1 MKFGRLRAAAICG
14 ALVFCVSVTA
24 ARATTYA
31 LPACGLVLEN
41 CLIGSITTDGT
52 QGALTGANIASYNL
66 TITNLVGAP
75 FANFVN
81 TGLTVIGGLYALPG
95 GLFFDFGDPAPCLCM
110 GLNMFGSDPGHVYFA
125 TGVQSPINGPNLNYN
140 FIIQTTFSQREW
152 IGGLA
157 EIASETPLPAA
168 LPLFAT
174 GLGALGLLGWR
185 RKRTCKS
192 RD

>member
-1 MKFGRLRAAAICG
+1 VKFGRLRAAAIGG

-31 LPACGLVLEN
+31 LPACGSTLEN

-52 QGALTGANIASYNL
+52 QGALTGANITSYNL

-95 GLFFDFGDPAPCLCM
+95 GLFFDFGDPTPCQCM
-110 GLNMFGSDPGHVYFA
+110 GLNMFGSDPGHVYFF
-125 TGVQSPINGPNLNYN
+125 TGVLSLLTVFPSLP
-140 FIIQTTFSQREW
+140 TTTS
-152 IGGLA
+152 
-157 EIASETPLPAA
+157 
-168 LPLFAT
+168 
-174 GLGALGLLGWR
+174 
-185 RKRTCKS
+185 
-192 RD
+192 